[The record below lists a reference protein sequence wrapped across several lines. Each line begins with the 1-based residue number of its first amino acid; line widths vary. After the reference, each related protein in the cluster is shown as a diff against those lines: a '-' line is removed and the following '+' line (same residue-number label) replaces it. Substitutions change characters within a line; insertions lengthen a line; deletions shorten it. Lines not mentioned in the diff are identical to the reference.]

1 MRNAREGLV
10 VMALGVVVFVLG
22 GLVAQGTAIR
32 WIGAGIA
39 IAGFVTWQWHA
50 RRDLRERQED

>member
-1 MRNAREGLV
+1 MKNSRDGLV
-10 VMALGVVVFVLG
+10 LMALGAIVFLAGAAVG
-22 GLVAQGTAIR
+22 YTSAFH
-32 WIGAGIA
+32 WIGGATF